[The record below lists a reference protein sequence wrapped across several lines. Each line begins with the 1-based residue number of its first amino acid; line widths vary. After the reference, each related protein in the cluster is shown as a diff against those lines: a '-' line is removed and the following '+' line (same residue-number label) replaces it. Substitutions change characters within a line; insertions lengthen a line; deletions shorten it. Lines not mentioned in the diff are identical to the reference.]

1 MKDRTGVIF
10 GNVIDAKTVRAAEKS
25 KAKYIKKFG
34 DDSGADYKIA
44 FKPIDTLSKMG
55 VQNIVFGEENE
66 EFTGKPLI
74 VGNIRMGFG

>member
-34 DDSGADYKIA
+34 DDEGTPSPRASSLDEPLSPTAIAVPRHGAAAPCLPSSAGHSSHATIE
-44 FKPIDTLSKMG
+44 P
-55 VQNIVFGEENE
+55 
-66 EFTGKPLI
+66 
-74 VGNIRMGFG
+74 